1 MNQKLISFLS
11 TASLYFMCM
20 LMGCMETQ
28 AANLKREIRVMSF
41 NIRNGTANDKSNHW
55 NLRKEF
61 VYQVIGDYSPDILGL
76 QEATDFQLKELS
88 KKFPE
93 YEKVGLGSMGGSK
106 GQHSSIHYLKQK
118 FKLMESGNFWLSET
132 PTKLSKHWGSAHHRI
147 CTWVKLFDKDT
158 QKPIYI
164 YNTHMDDGSRKAREK
179 GIQLIMNHLN
189 QRVKSNPFILMGDF
203 NASEDSEVIAYLK
216 GTSKLTPKFPIKAV
230 DSFRVLHPERKDVG
244 TYNGFTGQSE
254 GPKIDYIMVSPVMKI
269 IEASILKSNWD
280 GRYPSDHFPV
290 TARLLIE

>member
-1 MNQKLISFLS
+1 
-11 TASLYFMCM
+11 
-20 LMGCMETQ
+20 
-28 AANLKREIRVMSF
+28 
-41 NIRNGTANDKSNHW
+41 
-55 NLRKEF
+55 
-61 VYQVIGDYSPDILGL
+61 
-76 QEATDFQLKELS
+76 
-88 KKFPE
+88 
-93 YEKVGLGSMGGSK
+93 
-106 GQHSSIHYLKQK
+106 
-118 FKLMESGNFWLSET
+118 
-132 PTKLSKHWGSAHHRI
+132 
-147 CTWVKLFDKDT
+147 
-158 QKPIYI
+158 
-164 YNTHMDDGSRKAREK
+164 MDDGSRKAREK

-189 QRVKSNPFILMGDF
+189 QRVKSNPFIIMGDF

-216 GTSKLTPKFPIKAV
+216 GTSTLTPKSPIKAV

>member
-118 FKLMESGNFWLSET
+118 FKLMESGNFGF
-132 PTKLSKHWGSAHHRI
+132 PKHQQNYPNTGVVHIIVSA
-147 CTWVKLFDKDT
+147 
-158 QKPIYI
+158 P
-164 YNTHMDDGSRKAREK
+164 G
-179 GIQLIMNHLN
+179 
-189 QRVKSNPFILMGDF
+189 
-203 NASEDSEVIAYLK
+203 
-216 GTSKLTPKFPIKAV
+216 
-230 DSFRVLHPERKDVG
+230 
-244 TYNGFTGQSE
+244 
-254 GPKIDYIMVSPVMKI
+254 
-269 IEASILKSNWD
+269 
-280 GRYPSDHFPV
+280 
-290 TARLLIE
+290 